1 MLMFGHGVK
10 RNLEERKIME
20 HQTQNW
26 VKVAEL
32 SEVPEGQ
39 PKAIQM
45 GEGRSIALFNVNGW
59 IYATDNQ
66 CPHMGYPLTRG
77 TVRNGILTCDWHRR
91 SFDLEGGGCFHVEC
105 DDLRTFPVEVRGTEI
120 WIEPGDLTYRRAE
133 EHKQLLREGLL
144 SEDRWTMSK
153 AISLLLKGGV
163 PEEEVMESI
172 LVHVSRHIAS
182 SHSAEGGSDV
192 SRLINGLKVGR
203 RYSAA
208 DRLIAVTTAA
218 CSAAG
223 PASERLEVVL
233 LPEPVAWEKISRW
246 VRNFSYEGQ
255 SGRIERCLFTAY
267 HKGDADKLCPLLF
280 ECAVEP
286 HFIDLPHIPLYV
298 SYLSE
303 VIDEFGWKSASELFF
318 YLGAQLVGHRPDEPE
333 RYRRDAIT
341 LMRQMLPMIEDG
353 TLEHTAEFDEDAF
366 VTALTSVNI
375 QRAFEA
381 VQEVLVNGVKLERL
395 ITTLV
400 LLAADRMASTPVNV
414 DAGWENLTT
423 ELNLAASLR
432 NAQRIGG
439 NEIAAKGLFHVAWQ
453 IFANRWINIP
463 SRALSQPL
471 SQEKLD
477 VSNQAEGIQHIIR
490 TIQTLNV
497 QEVGIQVLG
506 YLNAGYCAERLLE
519 EIGHTVL
526 WDDTGSQILPT
537 LRTVFE
543 EWKYAEGH
551 PAQYQLLVGL
561 ARYVTDI
568 RTNKDNRSAATT
580 AMRFAEGRT
589 TIEVFEE

>member
-1 MLMFGHGVK
+1 MG
-10 RNLEERKIME
+10 

-32 SEVPEGQ
+32 SEVTEGQ
-39 PKAIQM
+39 PKAVQM
-45 GEGRSIALFNVNGW
+45 GEGRSIALFNVDGR

-105 DDLRTFPVEVRGTEI
+105 DDLRTFPVDIRGNEI
-120 WIEPGDLTYRRAE
+120 WIEPGDMTYRRAE

-163 PEEEVMESI
+163 PEEEVMGTI
-172 LVHVSRHIAS
+172 LEHVSRHIAS
-182 SHSAEGGSDV
+182 SHGAEGGGDV
-192 SRLINGLKVGR
+192 SRLINGLRVGR
-203 RYSAA
+203 RYTGA

-223 PASERLEVVL
+223 PASERLEVVP
-233 LPEPVAWEKISRW
+233 LPEPVTWEKISRW

-286 HFIDLPHIPLYV
+286 HFIDAAHILLYV
-298 SYLSE
+298 SYLAE
-303 VIDEFGWKSASELFF
+303 VVDEFGWEHASDVFF
-318 YLGAQLVGHRPDEPE
+318 YLGAELVGHRPDDPE
-333 RYRRDAIT
+333 RYRRDAIQF
-341 LMRQMLPMIEDG
+341 MREMLPTVENAD
-353 TLEHTAEFDEDAF
+353 LEQTVEFDEDAF
-366 VTALTSVNI
+366 VEALTSVNL
-375 QRAFEA
+375 QRSFEA
-381 VQEVLVNGVKLERL
+381 VQAVLGGGVKLDKL

-400 LLAADRMASTPVNV
+400 LLAADRMAHTPVNV

-432 NAQRIGG
+432 SAQRIGG
-439 NEIAAKGLFHVAWQ
+439 NKVAAQGIFHVAWQ
-453 IFANRWINIP
+453 IFANRWINIS
-463 SRALSQPL
+463 SRALSQRL
-471 SQEKLD
+471 SQEKLN
-477 VSNQAEGIQHIIR
+477 VANEAEGIKQIIN
-490 TIQTLNV
+490 TIETLNV
-497 QEVGIQVLG
+497 QEVGTQVLG
-506 YLNAGYCAERLLE
+506 YLNAGYCAERLIE
-519 EIGHTVL
+519 EIGHTAL
-526 WDDTGSQILPT
+526 WDDTGSQVLST

-543 EWKYAEGH
+543 EWKRAEGH
-551 PAQYQLLVGL
+551 PAQSQLLVGL

-568 RTNKDNRSAATT
+568 RSNTDNKSAATT

>member
-1 MLMFGHGVK
+1 
-10 RNLEERKIME
+10 ME

-32 SEVPEGQ
+32 SEVPEGK
-39 PKAIQM
+39 PKAVQM
-45 GEGRSIALFNVNGW
+45 GEGRSIALFNVDGQ

-105 DDLRTFPVEVRGTEI
+105 DDLRTFPVDIRGSDI

-163 PEEEVMESI
+163 PEEEVMGTI
-172 LVHVSRHIAS
+172 LEHVSRHIAS
-182 SHSAEGGSDV
+182 SHGAEGGGDV
-192 SRLINGLKVGR
+192 SRLINGLRVGR
-203 RYSAA
+203 RYTDA
-208 DRLIAVTTAA
+208 DRLIAITTSA

-223 PASERLEVVL
+223 PASERLEVVP
-233 LPEPVAWEKISRW
+233 LPEPVTWEKISQW

-286 HFIDLPHIPLYV
+286 HFIDLSHIPLYV

-303 VIDEFGWKSASELFF
+303 VIDEFGWERASELVF
-318 YLGAQLVGHRPDEPE
+318 YLGAQLIGHRPDEPE
-333 RYRRDAIT
+333 RYRRDAIQI
-341 LMRQMLPMIEDG
+341 MRHMLP
-353 TLEHTAEFDEDAF
+353 TLENADLERTDEFDEDAF
-366 VTALTSVNI
+366 AEALTSVNL
-375 QRAFEA
+375 QRSFEA
-381 VQEVLVNGVKLERL
+381 VETVLTDGVKLERL

-400 LLAADRMASTPVNV
+400 LLAADRMAHTPVNV

-432 NAQRIGG
+432 SAQQVGG
-439 NEIAAKGLFHVAWQ
+439 NKVAAKGIFHVAWQ
-453 IFANRWINIP
+453 IFADRWINIP
-463 SRALSQPL
+463 TRPLSQPL
-471 SQEKLD
+471 SQGKLD
-477 VSNQAEGIQHIIR
+477 VANEAEGIKHIVD
-490 TIQTLNV
+490 TIETLNV
-497 QEVGIQVLG
+497 QEVGTRVLG
-506 YLNAGYCAERLLE
+506 YLNAGYCAKRLME
-519 EIGHTVL
+519 QIGHTAL
-526 WDDTGSQILPT
+526 WDDTGSQVLPT

-543 EWKYAEGH
+543 EWKHAEGH
-551 PAQYQLLVGL
+551 PAQSQLLVGL

-568 RTNKDNRSAATT
+568 RSNTDNKSAATT

>member
-1 MLMFGHGVK
+1 
-10 RNLEERKIME
+10 ME

-39 PKAIQM
+39 PKAVQM
-45 GEGRSIALFNVNGW
+45 EEGRSIALFNVDGK

-105 DDLRTFPVEVRGTEI
+105 DDLRTFPVDVRGNEI

-163 PEEEVMESI
+163 PEEEVMGTI
-172 LVHVSRHIAS
+172 LEHVSRHIAS
-182 SHSAEGGSDV
+182 SHGAEGGGDV

-203 RYSAA
+203 RYTGA

-223 PASERLEVVL
+223 PASERLEVVP

-246 VRNFSYEGQ
+246 IQNFSYEGQ

-286 HFIDLPHIPLYV
+286 NFIDAPHIPLYV

-303 VIDEFGWKSASELFF
+303 VIDEFGWERASELVF

-333 RYRRDAIT
+333 RYRRDAIQ
-341 LMRQMLPMIEDG
+341 LMRQMLPTVEDAA
-353 TLEHTAEFDEDAF
+353 LEQTSEFDEDAF
-366 VTALTSVNI
+366 VEALTSVNL
-375 QRAFEA
+375 QRSFEA
-381 VQEVLVNGVKLERL
+381 VRAVLTDGVKLDKL
-395 ITTLV
+395 ITSLV

-432 NAQRIGG
+432 SAQRVGG
-439 NEIAAKGLFHVAWQ
+439 NLIAAKGLFHVAWQ
-453 IFANRWINIP
+453 IFADRWINIP
-463 SRALSQPL
+463 SRVLSEPL

-477 VSNQAEGIQHIIR
+477 VANEAEGLKDIID
-490 TIQTLNV
+490 TIETLDV
-497 QEVGIQVLG
+497 QGVGLKVLG
-506 YLNAGYCAERLLE
+506 YLNAGYSAERLME

-526 WDDTGSQILPT
+526 WDDTGSEVLPT

-543 EWKYAEGH
+543 EWKHTNGH

-561 ARYVTDI
+561 TRYVTDI
-568 RTNKDNRSAATT
+568 RSNTDNKSAATT

>member
-1 MLMFGHGVK
+1 
-10 RNLEERKIME
+10 ME

-32 SEVPEGQ
+32 SEVTEEK

-45 GEGRSIALFNVNGW
+45 GEGRSIALFNVDGK

-105 DDLRTFPVEVRGTEI
+105 DDLRTFPVDVRGSEI

-163 PEEEVMESI
+163 PEEEVMGTI
-172 LVHVSRHIAS
+172 LEHVSRHIAS
-182 SHSAEGGSDV
+182 SHGAEGGSDV
-192 SRLINGLKVGR
+192 SRLINGLRVGR
-203 RYSAA
+203 RYTDA
-208 DRLIAVTTAA
+208 DRLIAVTTSA

-223 PASERLEVVL
+223 PASERLEVVP
-233 LPEPVAWEKISRW
+233 LPEPVTWEKISQW

-255 SGRIERCLFTAY
+255 SERIERCLFTAY
-267 HKGDADKLCPLLF
+267 HKGDAEKLCPLLF

-286 HFIDLPHIPLYV
+286 HFIDLSHIPLYV

-303 VIDEFGWKSASELFF
+303 VIDEFGWERASELVF
-318 YLGAQLVGHRPDEPE
+318 YLGAQLIGHRPDEPE
-333 RYRRDAIT
+333 RYRRDAIQI
-341 LMRQMLPMIEDG
+341 MRQMLSTVESAD
-353 TLEHTAEFDEDAF
+353 LERVDKFDEDAF
-366 VTALTSVNI
+366 VEALTSVNL
-375 QRAFEA
+375 QRSFEA
-381 VQEVLVNGVKLERL
+381 VETVLTDGVKLERL

-400 LLAADRMASTPVNV
+400 LLAADRMAHTPVNV

-432 NAQRIGG
+432 SAQRVGG
-439 NEIAAKGLFHVAWQ
+439 NKVAAKGIFHVAWQ
-453 IFANRWINIP
+453 IFADRWINIP
-463 SRALSQPL
+463 SRPLSQPL
-471 SQEKLD
+471 SEEKLD
-477 VSNQAEGIQHIIR
+477 VANEAEGIKHIVD
-490 TIQTLNV
+490 TIETLNV
-497 QEVGIQVLG
+497 QEVGTRGLG
-506 YLNAGYCAERLLE
+506 YLNAGYCAERLIE
-519 EIGHTVL
+519 QIGHTAL
-526 WDDTGSQILPT
+526 WDDTGSQVLPT

-543 EWKYAEGH
+543 EWKHAEGH
-551 PAQYQLLVGL
+551 PAQSQLLVGL
-561 ARYVTDI
+561 VRYVTDI
-568 RTNKDNRSAATT
+568 RSNTDNKSAATT

>member
-1 MLMFGHGVK
+1 MG
-10 RNLEERKIME
+10 

-39 PKAIQM
+39 PKAVQM
-45 GEGRSIALFNVNGW
+45 GEGRSIALFNVDGR

-105 DDLRTFPVEVRGTEI
+105 DDLRTFPVDIRGSEI
-120 WIEPGDLTYRRAE
+120 WIEPGDMTYRRAE

-163 PEEEVMESI
+163 PEEEVMGTI
-172 LVHVSRHIAS
+172 LEHVSRHIAS
-182 SHSAEGGSDV
+182 SHGAEGGGDV
-192 SRLINGLKVGR
+192 SRLINGLRVGR
-203 RYSAA
+203 RYTGA

-223 PASERLEVVL
+223 PASERLEVVP
-233 LPEPVAWEKISRW
+233 LPEPVTWEKISRW

-286 HFIDLPHIPLYV
+286 HFIDAAHILLYV
-298 SYLSE
+298 SYLAE
-303 VIDEFGWKSASELFF
+303 VVDEFGWEHASDVFF
-318 YLGAQLVGHRPDEPE
+318 YLGAELVGHRPDDPE
-333 RYRRDAIT
+333 RYRRDAIQF
-341 LMRQMLPMIEDG
+341 MREMLPTVENAD
-353 TLEHTAEFDEDAF
+353 LEQTVEFDEDAF
-366 VTALTSVNI
+366 VEALTSVNL
-375 QRAFEA
+375 QRSFEA
-381 VQEVLVNGVKLERL
+381 VQAVLGGGVKLDKL

-414 DAGWENLTT
+414 DAGWGNLTM
-423 ELNLAASLR
+423 ELNVAASLWS
-432 NAQRIGG
+432 AQRIGG
-439 NEIAAKGLFHVAWQ
+439 NRVAAKGLFHVAWQ

-463 SRALSQPL
+463 SRALSQRL

-477 VSNQAEGIQHIIR
+477 VANEAEGIKHIID
-490 TIQTLNV
+490 TIETLNV
-497 QEVGIQVLG
+497 QEVVTQVLG
-506 YLNAGYCAERLLE
+506 YLNAGYCAERLIE
-519 EIGHTVL
+519 EIGHTAL
-526 WDDTGSQILPT
+526 WDDTGSQVLPT

-543 EWKYAEGH
+543 EWKRAEGH
-551 PAQYQLLVGL
+551 PAQSQLLVGL

-568 RTNKDNRSAATT
+568 RSNTDNKSAATT

-589 TIEVFEE
+589 TVEVFEE

>member
-1 MLMFGHGVK
+1 MG
-10 RNLEERKIME
+10 

-32 SEVPEGQ
+32 SEVPEGK
-39 PKAIQM
+39 PKAVQM
-45 GEGRSIALFNVNGW
+45 GEGRSIALFNVDGK

-105 DDLRTFPVEVRGTEI
+105 DDLRTFPVDVRGSEI
-120 WIEPGDLTYRRAE
+120 WIELGDMTYRRAE

-163 PEEEVMESI
+163 PEEEVMGTI
-172 LVHVSRHIAS
+172 LEHVSRHIAS
-182 SHSAEGGSDV
+182 SHGAEGGGDV
-192 SRLINGLKVGR
+192 SRLINGLRVGR
-203 RYSAA
+203 RYTDA
-208 DRLIAVTTAA
+208 DRLIAVTTSA

-223 PASERLEVVL
+223 PASERLEVVP
-233 LPEPVAWEKISRW
+233 LPEPVTWEKLSRW

-255 SGRIERCLFTAY
+255 SERIERCLFTAY
-267 HKGDADKLCPLLF
+267 HKGDAEKLRPLLF

-286 HFIDLPHIPLYV
+286 HFIDLSHIPLYV

-303 VIDEFGWKSASELFF
+303 VIDEFGWARASELVF
-318 YLGAQLVGHRPDEPE
+318 YLGAQLIGHRPEEPE
-333 RYRRDAIT
+333 RYRRDAIQ
-341 LMRQMLPMIEDG
+341 LMRQILP
-353 TLEHTAEFDEDAF
+353 TLENANLEQTDEFDEDAF
-366 VTALTSVNI
+366 VEALTSVNL
-375 QRAFEA
+375 QRSFEA
-381 VQEVLVNGVKLERL
+381 VQTVLTDGVRLERL

-400 LLAADRMASTPVNV
+400 LLAADRMAHTPVNV

-432 NAQRIGG
+432 SAQQIGG
-439 NEIAAKGLFHVAWQ
+439 NRVAAQGVFHVAWQ
-453 IFANRWINIP
+453 IFADRWINIP
-463 SRALSQPL
+463 SRSLSQPL
-471 SQEKLD
+471 RQEKLS
-477 VSNQAEGIQHIIR
+477 VANEAEGIKHIVD
-490 TIQTLNV
+490 TIETLNV
-497 QEVGIQVLG
+497 QEVGTRVLG
-506 YLNAGYCAERLLE
+506 YLSAGYCAERLIE
-519 EIGHTVL
+519 QIGHTAL
-526 WDDTGSQILPT
+526 WDDTGSEVLPT

-543 EWKYAEGH
+543 EWKHAEGH
-551 PAQYQLLVGL
+551 PAQSQLLVGL

-568 RTNKDNRSAATT
+568 RSNTDNKSAATT

>member
-1 MLMFGHGVK
+1 
-10 RNLEERKIME
+10 ME

-32 SEVPEGQ
+32 YEVSEGQ
-39 PKAIQM
+39 PKAVQM
-45 GEGRSIALFNVNGW
+45 GEGRSIALFNVDGK

-105 DDLRTFPVEVRGTEI
+105 DDLRTFPVDLRGDEI

-133 EHKQLLREGLL
+133 EHKQLFREGLL

-163 PEEEVMESI
+163 PEEEIMGTI
-172 LVHVSRHIAS
+172 LEHVSRHSAS
-182 SHSAEGGSDV
+182 SHGAEGGGDV
-192 SRLINGLKVGR
+192 SRLINGLRVGR
-203 RYSAA
+203 RYTGA

-223 PASERLEVVL
+223 PASERLDVVP
-233 LPEPVAWEKISRW
+233 LPEPVTWEKISRW

-267 HKGDADKLCPLLF
+267 HKGDVEKLRPLLF

-303 VIDEFGWKSASELFF
+303 VIDEFGWERASELIF
-318 YLGAQLVGHRPDEPE
+318 YLGAQLIGHRPDEPE
-333 RYRRDAIT
+333 RYRRDAIQI
-341 LMRQMLPMIEDG
+341 MRQMLPTVESAA
-353 TLEHTAEFDEDAF
+353 LEQTDEFDEDAF
-366 VTALTSVNI
+366 VEALTSVNL
-375 QRAFEA
+375 QRSFEA
-381 VQEVLVNGVKLERL
+381 VQTVLTDGVKLEKL

-400 LLAADRMASTPVNV
+400 LLAADRMAHTPVNV

-432 NAQRIGG
+432 SAQQMGG
-439 NEIAAKGLFHVAWQ
+439 NEVAAKGVFHVAWQ
-453 IFANRWINIP
+453 IFADRWINIP
-463 SRALSQPL
+463 SRPLSQPL

-477 VSNQAEGIQHIIR
+477 VASEAEGLKHIVD
-490 TIQTLNV
+490 TIETLNV
-497 QEVGIQVLG
+497 QEVGTCVLG
-506 YLNAGYCAERLLE
+506 YLNAGYSAERLIE
-519 EIGHTVL
+519 EIGHTAL
-526 WDDTGSQILPT
+526 WDDTGSEVLPT

-543 EWKYAEGH
+543 EWKRAEGH
-551 PAQYQLLVGL
+551 PAQTQLLVGL

-568 RTNKDNRSAATT
+568 RSNTDNKSAATT
-580 AMRFAEGRT
+580 AIRFAEGRT

>member
-1 MLMFGHGVK
+1 
-10 RNLEERKIME
+10 ME

-32 SEVPEGQ
+32 SEVPEGK
-39 PKAIQM
+39 PKAIRM
-45 GEGRSIALFNVNGW
+45 GEGRSIALFNVDGR

-105 DDLRTFPVEVRGTEI
+105 DDLRTFRVDVRGSEI
-120 WIEPGDLTYRRAE
+120 WIEPGDMIYRRAE

-163 PEEEVMESI
+163 PEEEVMGSI
-172 LVHVSRHIAS
+172 LEHVSRHIAS
-182 SHSAEGGSDV
+182 SHGAEGGSDV

-203 RYSAA
+203 RYTDA

-223 PASERLEVVL
+223 PASERLEVVP
-233 LPEPVAWEKISRW
+233 LPEPVTWEKISRW

-267 HKGDADKLCPLLF
+267 HKGDADKLRPLLF
-280 ECAVEP
+280 ACAVEP

-303 VIDEFGWKSASELFF
+303 VVDEFGWEHASELFF
-318 YLGAQLVGHRPDEPE
+318 YLGARLVGHRPDEPE
-333 RYRRDAIT
+333 RYRRDAIRI
-341 LMRQMLPMIEDG
+341 MRQMLPSVESAN
-353 TLEHTAEFDEDAF
+353 LERTVEFDEDTF
-366 VTALTSVNI
+366 VEALTSVNL

-381 VQEVLVNGVKLERL
+381 VQTVLVDGVKLERL

-400 LLAADRMASTPVNV
+400 LLAADRMAHTPVNV

-432 NAQRIGG
+432 SAQRVGG
-439 NEIAAKGLFHVAWQ
+439 NSVAAKGLFHAAWQ

-463 SRALSQPL
+463 ARPLSQPL
-471 SQEKLD
+471 RQEKLD
-477 VSNQAEGIQHIIR
+477 VPNQAEGIKSILR

-497 QEVGIQVLG
+497 QEVGPQVLG
-506 YLNAGYCAERLLE
+506 YLNAGYCADRLLE

-551 PAQYQLLVGL
+551 PAQAQLLVGL

>member
-1 MLMFGHGVK
+1 
-10 RNLEERKIME
+10 ME

-26 VKVAEL
+26 VKVAQL
-32 SEVPEGQ
+32 SEVPVGKS
-39 PKAIQM
+39 KAVQM
-45 GEGRSIALFNVNGW
+45 GEGRSIALFNVDGT

-105 DDLRTFPVEVRGTEI
+105 DDLRTFPVEIRGGEV
-120 WIEPGDLTYRRAE
+120 WIEPGDLTYWRAE

-163 PEEEVMESI
+163 PEEEVMGTI
-172 LVHVSRHIAS
+172 LEHVSRHIAS
-182 SHSAEGGSDV
+182 SHGAEGGGDV
-192 SRLINGLKVGR
+192 SRLINGLRVGR
-203 RYSAA
+203 RYTDA
-208 DRLIAVTTAA
+208 DRLIAVTTSA

-223 PASERLEVVL
+223 PASERLEVVP
-233 LPEPVAWEKISRW
+233 LPEPVTWEKISRW
-246 VRNFSYEGQ
+246 IRNFSYEGQ
-255 SGRIERCLFTAY
+255 SERIERCLFTAY

-286 HFIDLPHIPLYV
+286 HFIDLSHIPLYV

-303 VIDEFGWKSASELFF
+303 VIDEFGWERASELVF
-318 YLGAQLVGHRPDEPE
+318 YLGAQLIGHRPDEPE
-333 RYRRDAIT
+333 RYRRDAIQI
-341 LMRQMLPMIEDG
+341 MRQMLPTVENAE
-353 TLEHTAEFDEDAF
+353 LEQTDEFDEDAF
-366 VTALTSVNI
+366 VEALTSVNL
-375 QRAFEA
+375 QRSFEA
-381 VQEVLVNGVKLERL
+381 VQTVLTDGVKLEKL

-400 LLAADRMASTPVNV
+400 LLAADRMANTPVNV

-432 NAQRIGG
+432 SAQQIGG
-439 NEIAAKGLFHVAWQ
+439 DKAAAKGIFHVAWQ
-453 IFANRWINIP
+453 IFADRWINIP
-463 SRALSQPL
+463 ARVLSQPL

-477 VSNQAEGIQHIIR
+477 VENEAEGVKRIVD
-490 TIQTLNV
+490 TIETLNV
-497 QEVGIQVLG
+497 QEVGTHVLG
-506 YLNAGYCAERLLE
+506 YLNAGYCVERLIE
-519 EIGHTVL
+519 QIGHTAL
-526 WDDTGSQILPT
+526 WDDTGSQVLPT

-543 EWKYAEGH
+543 EWKRADGH
-551 PAQYQLLVGL
+551 PAQFQLLVGL

-568 RTNKDNRSAATT
+568 RSNTDNKAAATT

>member
-1 MLMFGHGVK
+1 MG
-10 RNLEERKIME
+10 

-32 SEVPEGQ
+32 SEVTEGQ
-39 PKAIQM
+39 PKAVQM
-45 GEGRSIALFNVNGW
+45 GEGRSIALFNVDGR

-105 DDLRTFPVEVRGTEI
+105 DDLRTFPVDIRGNEI
-120 WIEPGDLTYRRAE
+120 WIEPGDMTYRRAE

-163 PEEEVMESI
+163 PEEEVMGTI
-172 LVHVSRHIAS
+172 LEHVSRHIAS
-182 SHSAEGGSDV
+182 SHGAEGGGDV
-192 SRLINGLKVGR
+192 SRLINGLRVGR
-203 RYSAA
+203 RYTGA

-223 PASERLEVVL
+223 PASERLEVVP
-233 LPEPVAWEKISRW
+233 LPEPVTWEKISRW

-286 HFIDLPHIPLYV
+286 HFIDAAHILLYV
-298 SYLSE
+298 SYLAE
-303 VIDEFGWKSASELFF
+303 VVDEFGWEHASDVFF
-318 YLGAQLVGHRPDEPE
+318 YLGAELVGHRPDDPE
-333 RYRRDAIT
+333 RYRRDAIQF
-341 LMRQMLPMIEDG
+341 MREMLPTVENAD
-353 TLEHTAEFDEDAF
+353 LEQTVEFDEDAF
-366 VTALTSVNI
+366 VEALTSVNL
-375 QRAFEA
+375 QRSFEA
-381 VQEVLVNGVKLERL
+381 VEAVLGGGVKLDKL

-414 DAGWENLTT
+414 DAGWGNLTM
-423 ELNLAASLR
+423 ELNVAASLR
-432 NAQRIGG
+432 SAQRIGG
-439 NEIAAKGLFHVAWQ
+439 NKVAAKGLFHVAWQ

-477 VSNQAEGIQHIIR
+477 VANEAEGIKHIID
-490 TIQTLNV
+490 TIETLNV
-497 QEVGIQVLG
+497 QEVVTQVLG
-506 YLNAGYCAERLLE
+506 YLNAGYCAERLIE
-519 EIGHTVL
+519 EIGHTAL
-526 WDDTGSQILPT
+526 WDDTGSQVLPT

-543 EWKYAEGH
+543 EWKRAEGH
-551 PAQYQLLVGL
+551 PAQSQLLVGL

-568 RTNKDNRSAATT
+568 RSNTDNKSAATT

-589 TIEVFEE
+589 TVEVFEE

>member
-1 MLMFGHGVK
+1 
-10 RNLEERKIME
+10 ME

-32 SEVPEGQ
+32 YEVSEGQ
-39 PKAIQM
+39 PKAVQM
-45 GEGRSIALFNVNGW
+45 GEGRSIALFNVDGK

-105 DDLRTFPVEVRGTEI
+105 DDLRTFPVDLRGDEI

-163 PEEEVMESI
+163 PEEEIMGTI
-172 LVHVSRHIAS
+172 LEHVSRHIAS
-182 SHSAEGGSDV
+182 SHGAEGGGDV
-192 SRLINGLKVGR
+192 SRLINGLRVGR
-203 RYSAA
+203 RYTGA

-223 PASERLEVVL
+223 PASERLDVVP
-233 LPEPVAWEKISRW
+233 LPEPVTWEKISRW

-267 HKGDADKLCPLLF
+267 HKGDVEKLRPLLF

-303 VIDEFGWKSASELFF
+303 VIDEFGWERASELIF
-318 YLGAQLVGHRPDEPE
+318 YLGAQLIGHRPDEPE
-333 RYRRDAIT
+333 RYRRDAIQI
-341 LMRQMLPMIEDG
+341 MRQMLPTVESAA
-353 TLEHTAEFDEDAF
+353 LEQTDEFDEDTF
-366 VTALTSVNI
+366 VEALTSVNL
-375 QRAFEA
+375 QRSFEA
-381 VQEVLVNGVKLERL
+381 VQTVLTDGVKLEKL

-400 LLAADRMASTPVNV
+400 LLAADRMAHTPVNV

-432 NAQRIGG
+432 SAQQMGG
-439 NEIAAKGLFHVAWQ
+439 NEVAAKGVFHVAWQ
-453 IFANRWINIP
+453 IFADRWINIP
-463 SRALSQPL
+463 SRPLSQPL

-477 VSNQAEGIQHIIR
+477 VASEAEGLKHIVD
-490 TIQTLNV
+490 TIETLNV
-497 QEVGIQVLG
+497 QEVGTCVLG
-506 YLNAGYCAERLLE
+506 YLNAGYSAERLIE
-519 EIGHTVL
+519 EIGHTAL
-526 WDDTGSQILPT
+526 WDDTGSEVLPT

-543 EWKYAEGH
+543 EWKRAEGH
-551 PAQYQLLVGL
+551 PAQTQLLVGL

-568 RTNKDNRSAATT
+568 RSNTDNKSAATT
-580 AMRFAEGRT
+580 AIRFAEGRT

>member
-1 MLMFGHGVK
+1 MG
-10 RNLEERKIME
+10 

-39 PKAIQM
+39 PKAVQM
-45 GEGRSIALFNVNGW
+45 GEGRSIALFNVDGR

-105 DDLRTFPVEVRGTEI
+105 DDLRTFPVDIRGNEI
-120 WIEPGDLTYRRAE
+120 WIEPGDMTYRRAE

-163 PEEEVMESI
+163 PEEEVMGTI
-172 LVHVSRHIAS
+172 LEHVSRHIAS
-182 SHSAEGGSDV
+182 FHEAEGGGDV
-192 SRLINGLKVGR
+192 SRLINGLRVGR
-203 RYSAA
+203 RYTGA
-208 DRLIAVTTAA
+208 DRLIAVTTSA

-223 PASERLEVVL
+223 PASERLEVVP
-233 LPEPVAWEKISRW
+233 LPEPVTWEKISRW
-246 VRNFSYEGQ
+246 VSNFSYEGQ

-267 HKGDADKLCPLLF
+267 HKGDADKLRPLLF
-280 ECAVEP
+280 ECAVGP

-303 VIDEFGWKSASELFF
+303 VIDEFGWERASELVF
-318 YLGAQLVGHRPDEPE
+318 YLGAQLIGHSPEEPE
-333 RYRRDAIT
+333 RYRRDAIQ
-341 LMRQMLPMIEDG
+341 LMRQMLPTVENAD
-353 TLEHTAEFDEDAF
+353 LEQTVEFDEDAF
-366 VTALTSVNI
+366 VEALTSVNL
-375 QRAFEA
+375 QWSFEA
-381 VQEVLVNGVKLERL
+381 VQAVLTDGVKLERL

-400 LLAADRMASTPVNV
+400 LLAADRMAHTPVNV

-432 NAQRIGG
+432 SAQRIGG
-439 NEIAAKGLFHVAWQ
+439 NKVAAKGLFHVAWQ

-471 SQEKLD
+471 SQEKLN
-477 VSNQAEGIQHIIR
+477 VANEAEGIKHIIN
-490 TIQTLNV
+490 TIETLNV
-497 QEVGIQVLG
+497 QEVGTQVLG
-506 YLNAGYCAERLLE
+506 YLNAGYCAERLIE
-519 EIGHTVL
+519 EIGHTAL
-526 WDDTGSQILPT
+526 WDDTGSQVLPT

-543 EWKYAEGH
+543 EWKRAEGH
-551 PAQYQLLVGL
+551 PAQFQLLVGL

-568 RTNKDNRSAATT
+568 RSNTDNKSAATT

-589 TIEVFEE
+589 TVEVFEE

>member
-1 MLMFGHGVK
+1 
-10 RNLEERKIME
+10 ME
-20 HQTQNW
+20 HQTQHW

-32 SEVPEGQ
+32 SEVPEGKS
-39 PKAIQM
+39 KAVQM
-45 GEGRSIALFNVNGW
+45 EEGRSIALFNVDGR

-105 DDLRTFPVEVRGTEI
+105 DDLRTFPVDVRGSEI
-120 WIEPGDLTYRRAE
+120 WIEPGDLTYRRGE

-163 PEEEVMESI
+163 PEEEVMGTI
-172 LVHVSRHIAS
+172 LEHVSRHIAS
-182 SHSAEGGSDV
+182 SHGAEGGSDV
-192 SRLINGLKVGR
+192 SRLINGLRVGR
-203 RYSAA
+203 RYTDA
-208 DRLIAVTTAA
+208 DRLIAVTTSA

-223 PASERLEVVL
+223 PASERLEVVP
-233 LPEPVAWEKISRW
+233 LPEPVTWEKISQW

-267 HKGDADKLCPLLF
+267 HKGDAEKLRPLLF

-286 HFIDLPHIPLYV
+286 HFIDLSHIPLYV

-303 VIDEFGWKSASELFF
+303 VIDEFGWERASELVF
-318 YLGAQLVGHRPDEPE
+318 YLGAQLIGHRPEEPE
-333 RYRRDAIT
+333 RYRRDAIQ
-341 LMRQMLPMIEDG
+341 LMRQILP
-353 TLEHTAEFDEDAF
+353 TLESADLEQTDEFDEDAF
-366 VTALTSVNI
+366 VEALTSVNL
-375 QRAFEA
+375 QRSFEA
-381 VQEVLVNGVKLERL
+381 VQTVLTDGIKLERL

-400 LLAADRMASTPVNV
+400 LLAADRMAHTPVNV

-432 NAQRIGG
+432 SAQQVGG
-439 NEIAAKGLFHVAWQ
+439 NKVAAKGIFHVAWQ
-453 IFANRWINIP
+453 IFADRWINIP
-463 SRALSQPL
+463 SRPL
-471 SQEKLD
+471 SQSLSKEKLD
-477 VSNQAEGIQHIIR
+477 VANEAEGIKHIVDAIE
-490 TIQTLNV
+490 TLNV
-497 QEVGIQVLG
+497 QEVGTRVLG
-506 YLNAGYCAERLLE
+506 YLNAGYCPERLIE
-519 EIGHTVL
+519 QIGHTAL
-526 WDDTGSQILPT
+526 WDDTGNQVLPT

-543 EWKYAEGH
+543 EWKRAEGH
-551 PAQYQLLVGL
+551 PAQPQLLVGL

-568 RTNKDNRSAATT
+568 RSNTDNKSAATT

>member
-1 MLMFGHGVK
+1 
-10 RNLEERKIME
+10 ME

-45 GEGRSIALFNVNGW
+45 EEGRSIALFNVDGKV
-59 IYATDNQ
+59 YATDNQ

-105 DDLRTFPVEVRGTEI
+105 DDLRTFPVDVRGSEI

-153 AISLLLKGGV
+153 AIALLLNGGV
-163 PEEEVMESI
+163 PEEEVMGSI
-172 LVHVSRHIAS
+172 LEHVSRHIATF
-182 SHSAEGGSDV
+182 HEAEGGSDV
-192 SRLINGLKVGR
+192 SKLINGLKVGR
-203 RYSAA
+203 RYNGA

-223 PASERLEVVL
+223 PASERLEVVP

-267 HKGDADKLCPLLF
+267 HKGDADKLSALLF

-286 HFIDLPHIPLYV
+286 HFIDAPHIPLYV
-298 SYLSE
+298 SYLAE
-303 VIDEFGWKSASELFF
+303 VVDEFGWEHAAELFF
-318 YLGAQLVGHRPDEPE
+318 YLGAQLVGHRPDDPE
-333 RYRRDAIT
+333 RYRRDAIQF
-341 LMRQMLPMIEDG
+341 MREMLPTVEG
-353 TLEHTAEFDEDAF
+353 AALERTVKFDEDAF
-366 VTALTSVNI
+366 VEALTSVNL
-375 QRAFEA
+375 QRSFEA
-381 VQEVLVNGVKLERL
+381 VQAVLVDGVQLDRL

-432 NAQRIGG
+432 STQQIGG
-439 NEIAAKGLFHVAWQ
+439 NMVAAKGVFHVAWQ
-453 IFANRWINIP
+453 IFADRWINIP
-463 SRALSQPL
+463 SRPLSQPL
-471 SQEKLD
+471 AKKNWMCRIKPR
-477 VSNQAEGIQHIIR
+477 VSS
-490 TIQTLNV
+490 
-497 QEVGIQVLG
+497 
-506 YLNAGYCAERLLE
+506 RLLR
-519 EIGHTVL
+519 
-526 WDDTGSQILPT
+526 Q
-537 LRTVFE
+537 LRRSMFKRSE
-543 EWKYAEGH
+543 HRY
-551 PAQYQLLVGL
+551 L
-561 ARYVTDI
+561 AI
-568 RTNKDNRSAATT
+568 
-580 AMRFAEGRT
+580 
-589 TIEVFEE
+589 

>member
-1 MLMFGHGVK
+1 
-10 RNLEERKIME
+10 ME
-20 HQTQNW
+20 HQAQNW

-39 PKAIQM
+39 PKAVQM
-45 GEGRSIALFNVNGW
+45 GEGRSIALFNVDGK

-105 DDLRTFPVEVRGTEI
+105 DDLRTFPVDVRGSEI

-163 PEEEVMESI
+163 PEEEVMGTI
-172 LVHVSRHIAS
+172 LEHVSRHIAS
-182 SHSAEGGSDV
+182 SHGAEGGGDV

-203 RYSAA
+203 KYNGA

-223 PASERLEVVL
+223 PASERLEVVP

-246 VRNFSYEGQ
+246 VQNFSYEGQ

-286 HFIDLPHIPLYV
+286 NFIDAPHIPLYV

-303 VIDEFGWKSASELFF
+303 VIDEFGWERATELVF

-333 RYRRDAIT
+333 RYRRDAIQ
-341 LMRQMLPMIEDG
+341 LMRQMLPAIEDSA
-353 TLEHTAEFDEDAF
+353 LEQTSEFDEDAF
-366 VTALTSVNI
+366 VEALTSVNL
-375 QRAFEA
+375 QRSFEA
-381 VQEVLVNGVKLERL
+381 VQAVLTDGVKLEKL
-395 ITTLV
+395 ITSLV

-414 DAGWENLTT
+414 DAGWENLTM

-432 NAQRIGG
+432 SAQRVGG

-463 SRALSQPL
+463 TRVLSEPL

-477 VSNQAEGIQHIIR
+477 VADEAEGLKDIID
-490 TIQTLNV
+490 TIETLNV
-497 QEVGIQVLG
+497 QGVGSKVLG
-506 YLNAGYCAERLLE
+506 YLNAGYSAERLME

-526 WDDTGSQILPT
+526 WDDTGSEVLPT

-543 EWKYAEGH
+543 EWKHANGH

-561 ARYVTDI
+561 TRYVTDI
-568 RTNKDNRSAATT
+568 RSNTDNKSAATT

>member
-1 MLMFGHGVK
+1 
-10 RNLEERKIME
+10 ME
-20 HQTQNW
+20 HQTQHW

-32 SEVPEGQ
+32 SEVPEGKS
-39 PKAIQM
+39 KAVQM
-45 GEGRSIALFNVNGW
+45 EEGRSIALFNVDGR

-105 DDLRTFPVEVRGTEI
+105 DDLRTFPVDVRGSEI
-120 WIEPGDLTYRRAE
+120 WIEPGDLTYRRGE

-163 PEEEVMESI
+163 PEEEVMGTI
-172 LVHVSRHIAS
+172 LEHVSRHIAS
-182 SHSAEGGSDV
+182 SHGAEGGSDV
-192 SRLINGLKVGR
+192 SRLINGLRVGR
-203 RYSAA
+203 RYTDA
-208 DRLIAVTTAA
+208 DRLIAVTTSA

-223 PASERLEVVL
+223 PASERLEVVP
-233 LPEPVAWEKISRW
+233 LPEPVTWEKISQW

-267 HKGDADKLCPLLF
+267 HKGDAEKLRPLLF

-286 HFIDLPHIPLYV
+286 HFIDLSHIPLYV

-303 VIDEFGWKSASELFF
+303 VIDEFGWERASELVF
-318 YLGAQLVGHRPDEPE
+318 YLGAQLIGHRPEEPE
-333 RYRRDAIT
+333 RYRRDAIQ
-341 LMRQMLPMIEDG
+341 LMRQILP
-353 TLEHTAEFDEDAF
+353 TLESADLEQTDEFDEDAF
-366 VTALTSVNI
+366 VEALTSVNLH
-375 QRAFEA
+375 RSFET
-381 VQEVLVNGVKLERL
+381 VQTVLTDGIKLERL

-400 LLAADRMASTPVNV
+400 LLAADRMAHTPVNV

-432 NAQRIGG
+432 SAQQVGG
-439 NEIAAKGLFHVAWQ
+439 NKVAAKGIFHVAWQ
-453 IFANRWINIP
+453 IFADRWINIP
-463 SRALSQPL
+463 SRPL
-471 SQEKLD
+471 SQSLSKEKLD
-477 VSNQAEGIQHIIR
+477 VANEAEGIKHIVDAIE
-490 TIQTLNV
+490 TLNV
-497 QEVGIQVLG
+497 QEVGTRVLG
-506 YLNAGYCAERLLE
+506 YLNAGYCPERLIE
-519 EIGHTVL
+519 QIGHTAL
-526 WDDTGSQILPT
+526 WDDTGNQVLPT

-543 EWKYAEGH
+543 EWKRAEGH
-551 PAQYQLLVGL
+551 PAQPQLLVGL

-568 RTNKDNRSAATT
+568 RSNTDNKSAATT

>member
-1 MLMFGHGVK
+1 MG
-10 RNLEERKIME
+10 

-32 SEVPEGQ
+32 SEVPEGR
-39 PKAIQM
+39 PKAVQM
-45 GEGRSIALFNVNGW
+45 GQGRSIALFNVDGR

-105 DDLRTFPVEVRGTEI
+105 DDLRTFPVDIRDSEI
-120 WIEPGDLTYRRAE
+120 WIELGDLTYRRAE

-163 PEEEVMESI
+163 PEEEVMGTI
-172 LVHVSRHIAS
+172 LEHVSRHIAS
-182 SHSAEGGSDV
+182 SHGAEGGGDV
-192 SRLINGLKVGR
+192 SRLINGLRVGR
-203 RYSAA
+203 RYKGA

-223 PASERLEVVL
+223 PASERLEVVP
-233 LPEPVAWEKISRW
+233 LPEPVTWEKISRW

-286 HFIDLPHIPLYV
+286 NFIDAAHILLYV
-298 SYLSE
+298 SYLAE
-303 VIDEFGWKSASELFF
+303 VVDEFGWEHASDVFF
-318 YLGAQLVGHRPDEPE
+318 YLGAELVGHRPDDPE
-333 RYRRDAIT
+333 RYRRDAIQ
-341 LMRQMLPMIEDG
+341 LMRQMLPTVENAA
-353 TLEHTAEFDEDAF
+353 LEQTVEFDEDAF
-366 VTALTSVNI
+366 VNALTSVNL
-375 QRAFEA
+375 QRSFEA
-381 VQEVLVNGVKLERL
+381 VQAVLTDGVKLERL

-400 LLAADRMASTPVNV
+400 LLAADRMAHTPVNV
-414 DAGWENLTT
+414 DAGWGNLTM
-423 ELNLAASLR
+423 ELNVAASLR
-432 NAQRIGG
+432 SAQQIGG
-439 NEIAAKGLFHVAWQ
+439 NSVAAKGLFHVAWL

-463 SRALSQPL
+463 SRPLSQPL

-477 VSNQAEGIQHIIR
+477 VANETDGIKHIID
-490 TIQTLNV
+490 TIETLNV
-497 QEVGIQVLG
+497 QEVGTQVLG
-506 YLNAGYCAERLLE
+506 YLNAGYCAERLIE
-519 EIGHTVL
+519 EIGHSAL
-526 WDDTGSQILPT
+526 WDDTGSQVLPT

-543 EWKYAEGH
+543 EWKRAEGH
-551 PAQYQLLVGL
+551 PAQSQLLVGL

-568 RTNKDNRSAATT
+568 RSNTDNKSAATT

>member
-1 MLMFGHGVK
+1 MQ
-10 RNLEERKIME
+10 

-32 SEVPEGQ
+32 SEVPEGK
-39 PKAIQM
+39 PKAVQM
-45 GEGRSIALFNVNGW
+45 GEGRSIALFNVNGR

-77 TVRNGILTCDWHRR
+77 TVRNGVLTCDWHHR

-105 DDLRTFPVEVRGTEI
+105 DDLCTFPVDVRGSEI

-133 EHKQLLREGLL
+133 EHKQLLQEGLL

-163 PEEEVMESI
+163 PEEEVMGTI
-172 LVHVSRHIAS
+172 LAHVSRHIAS
-182 SHSAEGGSDV
+182 SHGAEGGSDV
-192 SRLINGLKVGR
+192 SLLINGLKVGR
-203 RYSAA
+203 RYIGA

-223 PASERLEVVL
+223 PASERLDVVP

-298 SYLSE
+298 SYLSA
-303 VIDEFGWKSASELFF
+303 VIDEFGWEHASELFF
-318 YLGAQLVGHRPDEPE
+318 YLGAQLVGHRPEEPE
-333 RYRRDAIT
+333 RYQRDAIQ
-341 LMRQMLPMIEDG
+341 LLREILPTIESAI
-353 TLEHTAEFDEDAF
+353 LEQTVEFDEDTF
-366 VTALTSVNI
+366 VEALTSVNL
-375 QRAFEA
+375 QRGFEA
-381 VQEVLVNGVKLERL
+381 VQAVLLDGVKLERL

-400 LLAADRMASTPVNV
+400 LTAADRMASTPVNV

-423 ELNLAASLR
+423 ELDLAASLR
-432 NAQRIGG
+432 SAQRIGG
-439 NEIAAKGLFHVAWQ
+439 NEVAAKGLFHVAWQ

-463 SRALSQPL
+463 SRDLSQPL
-471 SQEKLD
+471 SQKKLD
-477 VSNQAEGIQHIIR
+477 VPNEAEGITHIIR

-497 QEVGIQVLG
+497 QEVGTQVLG

-526 WDDTGSQILPT
+526 WDDTGSRVIPT

-568 RTNKDNRSAATT
+568 RTNKDNRSAAAT
-580 AMRFAEGRT
+580 AIRFAEGKT
-589 TIEVFEE
+589 TIEVFEA